1 MPVGTLAPR
10 AADTACCRLA
20 NLEIDVFGK
29 AFLGLGAVGE
39 KGRQHAGLLLPLP

>member
-20 NLEIDVFGK
+20 NLEILEIDVFGK
-29 AFLGLGAVGE
+29 AFLMSFQPFEG
-39 KGRQHAGLLLPLP
+39 